1 MLELYKPGD
10 SEEVCMLSEP
20 SPVGRKKKKK
30 KNSLFFLAFPKLTKL
45 FF

>member
-10 SEEVCMLSEP
+10 SEEVCVLSEP
-20 SPVGRKKKKK
+20 SPVGRGGGG
-30 KNSLFFLAFPKLTKL
+30 NSLFFLAFPKLTKL